1 LCLCAI
7 GHLPDYPRQILYRS
21 VFTATVLVIFIS
33 LSGCHALPRKSHSA
47 DPGSQLDSV
56 DDPGRSHSKIDA
68 FALQSRVM
76 GMADDYASEISEI
89 VYLLLKPVATTS
101 QERTLVQSYVRNS
114 FGAAEIASSPNPETS
129 LLDPIVLERHR
140 IPEIWGKARG
150 GPSLERLR
158 KFEVNLWARSDI
170 LLSEK
175 QKSTRFDRKAPA
187 GEVEEKETMD
197 TRELMAKTIE
207 TADHLTA
214 LLDRADQLLESP
226 RWNERIGEFDLLTT
240 KMINRI
246 FLWLALLVA
255 VVFAGIGLLRV
266 VPRR

>member
-1 LCLCAI
+1 
-7 GHLPDYPRQILYRS
+7 
-21 VFTATVLVIFIS
+21 
-33 LSGCHALPRKSHSA
+33 
-47 DPGSQLDSV
+47 
-56 DDPGRSHSKIDA
+56 
-68 FALQSRVM
+68 M

-129 LLDPIVLERHR
+129 LLDPIVLVSLQRATFERHR